1 MKILIDTS
9 YFLPLINIGLE
20 DFSESLLLDLLEEDL
35 KTFYYS
41 TISLF
46 ELTAKGMKI
55 SMKTDNAIKPKDIV
69 RGIDA
74 IVNDIRMHVIDYTQN
89 TLIIETATKLREIH
103 SDSIDCIIFAC
114 AIQECNAIIT
124 MDSHFV
130 NKMLEARDLVKFLFE
145 INEDFLFYVNEL
157 ENPLKLKLN
166 D

>member
-1 MKILIDTS
+1 MKVLIDTS

-20 DFSESLLLDLLEEDL
+20 NFSDSLLLDLLEEDL
-35 KTFYYS
+35 NTLYYS

-55 SMKTDNAIKPKDIV
+55 SMKTDNAINPKDVV

-74 IVNDIRMHVIDYTQN
+74 IVNDNRLHVIDYTQN

-114 AIQECNAIIT
+114 AIQKCNAIIT
-124 MDSHFV
+124 MDSHFI
-130 NKMLEARDLVKFLFE
+130 NKIRETKDLVKYLIE
-145 INEDFLFYVNEL
+145 INEDFLCFINEL
-157 ENPLKLKLN
+157 KNPLKLKQN

>member
-1 MKILIDTS
+1 MKILIDSS

-20 DFSESLLLDLLEEDL
+20 NFSDSLLLDLFKEDL

-55 SMKTDNAIKPKDIV
+55 SMKTNSAIKPKDIV

-74 IVNDIRMHVIDYTQN
+74 IVNDNRLHVIDYTQN
-89 TLIIETATKLREIH
+89 TLIIETAIKLREIH

-124 MDSHFV
+124 MDSHFI
-130 NKMLEARDLVKFLFE
+130 NKILEARDLVKYLIK
-145 INEDFLFYVNEL
+145 INQDFLFYLNKL
-157 ENPLKLKLN
+157 ENPLKIS
-166 D
+166 